1 MVGKMKGDLKSIDVG
16 DDVEDLGYDDE
27 DEEEDEQQQD
37 NKKNNSS
44 AK

>member
-1 MVGKMKGDLKSIDVG
+1 MVGKMRGELKSIDVG
-16 DDVEDLGYDDE
+16 DDVEDVSYEDGDE
-27 DEEEDEQQQD
+27 DEDEQQQD